1 MNTSFRLS
9 VIGLELELVSHS
21 SASKVVK
28 HLSWHQRIP
37 LLTAMA
43 EVANTGQANRDYGRG
58 VQVALTLAY
67 RWVININY
75 SSDMRTFIN

>member
-1 MNTSFRLS
+1 MSYFRLS
-9 VIGLELELVSHS
+9 IIGLELELVSHAT
-21 SASKVVK
+21 ASRVVGR
-28 HLSWHQRIP
+28 LSWHQRLP

-67 RWVININY
+67 RLVIHINI
-75 SSDMRTFIN
+75 TQA